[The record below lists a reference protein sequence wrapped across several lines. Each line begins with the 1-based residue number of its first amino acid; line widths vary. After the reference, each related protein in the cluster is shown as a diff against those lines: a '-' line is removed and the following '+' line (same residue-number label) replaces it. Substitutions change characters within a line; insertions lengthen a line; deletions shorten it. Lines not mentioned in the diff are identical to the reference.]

1 MATAAA
7 TGYISYRNF
16 AKHQGVGTRTF
27 TRLGVPCREFFFF
40 FFFSFLFS
48 SRQAGLGNMV
58 MSTLCTI
65 ALLCPRSAALGLYGN
80 CRALHNPG
88 TIAFSP
94 CGPFLNI
101 FAIRMQLPT
110 LQPQLQKKKKKNCI
124 LVDIDDCSVHS
135 YTRLQS
141 SMQTG
146 VSIAVSSSSLLY
158 GDIVWGK
165 GKEKIS
171 CNVTIVFLKRSA

>member
-27 TRLGVPCREFFFF
+27 TRLGVPCRDFFFF
-40 FFFSFLFS
+40 FFFSFSFLFF

-88 TIAFSP
+88 WHNRF
-94 CGPFLNI
+94 
-101 FAIRMQLPT
+101 FAVRSVSQHLCDKNAT
-110 LQPQLQKKKKKNCI
+110 ADSAASTTKKKKKECI

-158 GDIVWGK
+158 GDVVWGK
-165 GKEKIS
+165 GKKK
-171 CNVTIVFLKRSA
+171 NLM